1 MRARVAHHTASKR
14 RGRRVSAARLSASV
28 EEGELAGLLRPAAGN
43 RSAKQR
49 RKPVVAAPRRWTGG
63 EQSERGGA

>member
-14 RGRRVSAARLSASV
+14 RGRRVSTARLSAPV
-28 EEGELAGLLRPAAGN
+28 EEGELAGLQRPVAGN
-43 RSAKQR
+43 RSAKLR
-49 RKPVVAAPRRWTGG
+49 RKPVVAAPRRTGA